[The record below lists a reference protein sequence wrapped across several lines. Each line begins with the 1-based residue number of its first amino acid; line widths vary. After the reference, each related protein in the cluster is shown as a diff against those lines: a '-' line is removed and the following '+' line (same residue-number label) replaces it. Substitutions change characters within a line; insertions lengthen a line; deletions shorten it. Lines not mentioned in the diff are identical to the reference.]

1 MATTTSFNGGFIG
14 ASAAYFSGG
23 RDFGNVTGST
33 SSGTPYVAGGNVALA
48 FATQLAA
55 VFTSKS
61 ITIPAT
67 ASEQA
72 ALAAIVQGILDG
84 KNLTDVSTSLPNSYL
99 VDAEIAAEAYA
110 QFLVQAGGVL
120 T

>member
-1 MATTTSFNGGFIG
+1 MATTTAYNGGFIG

-23 RDFGNVTGST
+23 RDFGTVTGST
-33 SSGTPYVAGGNVALA
+33 SAGTPYVAGGNVANA
-48 FATQLAA
+48 FALQLAA
-55 VFTSKS
+55 VFTAKS

-72 ALAAIVQGILDG
+72 MLAAIVAGVLDG
-84 KNLTDVSTSLPNSYL
+84 KNLTDVAAVPNSYL